1 MYRLKHTVMSLITLN
16 IARFSRDI
24 AMILAMTAHIEDN
37 TAKKMIIKSCFDML
51 DAIAYAWFIDNSE
64 KAEENFRAI
73 FESMDFDTQKAFVKK
88 SSYGEHV
95 VMHNLFPEYDYEG

>member
-16 IARFSRDI
+16 IARLSRDV
-24 AMILAMTAHIEDN
+24 AMILAMTTHIEDN
-37 TAKKMIIKSCFDML
+37 TAKKMIIKSCFDLL
-51 DAIAYAWFIDNSE
+51 DAIASLWFIESNE

-88 SSYGEHV
+88 SSFGEHI
-95 VMHNLFPEYDYEG
+95 VMHDLFPEYDYE